1 MSKQNDQL
9 IMKGISKAFPGV
21 KALDNVSFEVTSGEV
36 HSLIGQN
43 GAGKSTLMGILNGI
57 TKPDDG
63 KIFLNNNLV
72 KIDDPKDAFNLNLSI
87 VHQEF
92 ALCNNLT
99 VAENIYLGDEPHSKS
114 GFIDYKK
121 MHFDAKNLLD
131 SINVNLNT
139 EEIVGDLNTS
149 QWQIIEI
156 CKALAKKPK
165 FIVMDEPTASLDEK
179 QIDNLFEIIN
189 TLKKN
194 GIGIIYISHK
204 LKEIIYISDRITVL
218 KDGKI
223 NDSFLKNEVDEEN
236 LIKSMIGVNVLTKT
250 EHENKTYSKNQIL
263 KINNFSYSN
272 IFKEININLFE
283 GEVLGLSGLLG
294 SGANE
299 LLRSIFGIIKQD
311 EGQILL
317 NNKIIT
323 ISKPRDAVSNG
334 IGYIPSDRKNEGL
347 IQNNSIKDNSV
358 LTIFDKLT
366 NIGFFK
372 FTEAS
377 KTTNNYIK
385 KLDIK
390 VSNIDSFVMNL
401 SGGNQQKVVIA
412 KWLAKN
418 CKILLFDEPTRGIDV
433 AAKAQ
438 IWKLISEF
446 TKEGCSVIVAS
457 NEIPELINN
466 CNRIITMQ
474 KGSISN
480 TFNYEDFDEQK
491 ISLNISSK

>member
-236 LIKSMIGVNVLTKT
+236 LIKSMIGENVLTKT

-323 ISKPRDAVSNG
+323 ISKPRDAVANG

-474 KGSISN
+474 KGLISN

>member
-1 MSKQNDQL
+1 MNKYKDQL
-9 IMKGISKAFPGV
+9 NMEGISKSFPGV
-21 KALDNVSFEVTSGEV
+21 KALDNVSFDIFSGEV

-57 TKPDDG
+57 TKPDEG
-63 KIFLNNNLV
+63 KIFLNEKLV
-72 KIDDPKDAFNLNLSI
+72 EIHDPKDAFNLNLSI

-99 VAENIYLGDEPHSKS
+99 VAENIYLGDEPHNKS
-114 GFIDYKK
+114 GFVDYKK
-121 MHFDAKNLLD
+121 MHLNAKKLLD
-131 SINVNLNT
+131 GINVNLNT
-139 EEIVGDLNTS
+139 NEIVGNLNTS

-156 CKALAKKPK
+156 CKALAKNPK
-165 FIVMDEPTASLDEK
+165 FIVMDEPTASLDEN
-179 QIDNLFEIIN
+179 QIENLFDIIN
-189 TLKKN
+189 TLKSN

-204 LKEIIYISDRITVL
+204 LKEIIQVSDRITVL
-218 KDGKI
+218 KDGRI
-223 NDSFLKNEVDEEN
+223 NDSFNKNLVNEEI
-236 LIKSMIGVNVLTKT
+236 LIKSMIG
-250 EHENKTYSKNQIL
+250 ENLVIKNDNKKEVTIDNIVL
-263 KINNFSYSN
+263 KINNFSHDNKFQNAN
-272 IFKEININLFE
+272 IELYKGEI
-283 GEVLGLSGLLG
+283 LGLSGLLG

-299 LLRSIFGIIKQD
+299 LLRCLFGIARQD
-311 EGQILL
+311 KGQILL
-317 NNKIIT
+317 SNKKIEIN
-323 ISKPRDAVSNG
+323 KPKDAVYNG

-366 NIGFFK
+366 KVGFFK
-372 FTEAS
+372 FSEAS
-377 KTTNNYIK
+377 KTTNKYINQ
-385 KLDIK
+385 LNIK
-390 VSNIDSFVMNL
+390 ANNINNFVMNL

-412 KWLAKN
+412 KWLAKE

-446 TKEGCSVIVAS
+446 TRNGGSVIVAS

-474 KGSISN
+474 KGKVNKIYDYDE
-480 TFNYEDFDEQK
+480 FNEQK
-491 ISLNISSK
+491 ISLSISSN

>member
-1 MSKQNDQL
+1 MNRDNLS
-9 IMKGISKAFPGV
+9 MKNISKTYPGV
-21 KALDNVSFEVTSGEV
+21 KALDGVSFEVLSGQV

-57 TKPDDG
+57 TKPDKGEILINDRA
-63 KIFLNNNLV
+63 V

-99 VAENIYLGDEPHSKS
+99 VAENIFLGAEPYNIY
-114 GFIDYKK
+114 GIVDYKK
-121 MHFDAKNLLD
+121 IHFDAKEMLD
-131 SINVNLNT
+131 SINVDLDT
-139 EEIVGDLNTS
+139 YEIVGNLNTS

-165 FIVMDEPTASLDEK
+165 FLVMDEPTASLDES

-204 LKEIIYISDRITVL
+204 LKEIIKISDLITVL

-223 NDSFLKNEVDEEN
+223 RKTFEKNIVNEEILIEAMVGENLLIKQKELKEFKNSNCILSLKN
-236 LIKSMIGVNVLTKT
+236 LSYQ
-250 EHENKTYSKNQIL
+250 NKFN
-263 KINNFSYSN
+263 KINL
-272 IFKEININLFE
+272 NLAQ

-294 SGANE
+294 SGSNE
-299 LLRSIFGIIKQD
+299 LLRCIFGIDKTEEGEISLSNISIK
-311 EGQILL
+311 I
-317 NNKIIT
+317 NSIK
-323 ISKPRDAVSNG
+323 DAINNG

-347 IQNNSIKDNSV
+347 IQNNSIKDNAV
-358 LTIFDKLT
+358 LTIFEKLT
-366 NIGFFK
+366 NFGFFNNR
-372 FTEAS
+372 EAAL
-377 KTTNNYIK
+377 TTNSYIE

-390 VSNIDSFVMNL
+390 VSDINDFVMNL

-412 KWLAKN
+412 KWLAKK

-446 TKEGCSVIVAS
+446 TKEGGSVIVAS

-466 CNRIITMQ
+466 CDRILTLQ
-474 KGSISN
+474 KGVINN
-480 TFNYEDFDEQK
+480 TFNHQEFNEHK
-491 ISLNISSK
+491 ISLSISSN

>member
-1 MSKQNDQL
+1 MNTQNDQL
-9 IMKGISKAFPGV
+9 IMEGISKSFPGV
-21 KALDNVSFEVTSGEV
+21 KALDDVSFEIISGEV

-57 TKPDDG
+57 TKPDEG
-63 KIFLNNNLV
+63 RILLNNEVV

-99 VAENIYLGDEPHSKS
+99 VAENIYLGDEPHNKS
-114 GFIDYKK
+114 GFVNYKK
-121 MHFDAKNLLD
+121 MHLDAKNLLD
-131 SINVNLNT
+131 SINVNLSTN
-139 EEIVGDLNTS
+139 EIVANLNTS
-149 QWQIIEI
+149 QWQVIEI

-189 TLKKN
+189 TLKNN

-204 LKEIIYISDRITVL
+204 LKEIIQISDRITVL
-218 KDGKI
+218 KDGKL
-223 NDSFLKNEVDEEN
+223 NDSFIKNAVNEEG
-236 LIKSMIGVNVLTKT
+236 LIKSMIGENISIKNAHINKVNFEKPVL
-250 EHENKTYSKNQIL
+250 QL
-263 KINNFSYSN
+263 NNFSYSN
-272 IFKEININLFE
+272 IFKNININLFK
-283 GEVLGLSGLLG
+283 GEILGLSGLLG

-299 LLRSIFGIIKQD
+299 ILRCAFGIIKQD
-311 EGQILL
+311 NGQILL
-317 NNKIIT
+317 NNKNII
-323 ISKPRDAVSNG
+323 INKPRDAVENG

-366 NIGFFK
+366 NIGFFN
-372 FTEAS
+372 FHEAS
-377 KTTNNYIK
+377 KTTKNYIK

-390 VSNIDSFVMNL
+390 ASNIDSFVMNL

-433 AAKAQ
+433 AAKVQ
-438 IWKLISEF
+438 IWNLISEF
-446 TKEGCSVIVAS
+446 TKEGGSVIVAS

-474 KGSISN
+474 KGQISN
-480 TFNYEDFDEQK
+480 TFDYENFNEQT

>member
-1 MSKQNDQL
+1 MSAQNDQI
-9 IMKGISKAFPGV
+9 IMKGISKTFPGV
-21 KALDNVSFEVTSGEV
+21 KALDNVSFEIISGEV

-63 KIFLNNNLV
+63 QIFFNNKVV

-99 VAENIYLGDEPHSKS
+99 VAENIYLGDEPHNKS
-114 GFIDYKK
+114 GFVDYKE
-121 MHFDAKNLLD
+121 MNLNAKSLLD
-131 SINVNLNT
+131 SINVILNT
-139 EEIVGDLNTS
+139 DKIVGDLNTS
-149 QWQIIEI
+149 EWQIIEI

-179 QIDNLFEIIN
+179 QIDNLFEIVN

-204 LKEIIYISDRITVL
+204 LKEIIQISDRITVL

-223 NDSFLKNEVDEEN
+223 NDSFIKNEVNEKD
-236 LIKSMIGVNVLTKT
+236 LIKSMIGKNILIKND
-250 EHENKTYSKNQIL
+250 HQNKTNLESPIL
-263 KINNFSYSN
+263 KIQNFNYSN
-272 IFKEININLFE
+272 IFKNINIELFE
-283 GEVLGLSGLLG
+283 GEILGLSGLLG

-299 LLRSIFGIIKQD
+299 ILRCVFGIIKQD
-311 EGQILL
+311 KGQILL
-317 NNKIIT
+317 NNKNII
-323 ISKPRDAVSNG
+323 INRPRDAVANN

-366 NIGFFK
+366 NMGFFK
-372 FTEAS
+372 FNEAS
-377 KTTNNYIK
+377 KTTQSYAN

-390 VSNIDSFVMNL
+390 ASNIDSFVMNL

-446 TKEGCSVIVAS
+446 TRGGGSVIVAS

-474 KGSISN
+474 KGLISN
-480 TFNYEDFDEQK
+480 TFNYEDFNEQK

>member
-99 VAENIYLGDEPHSKS
+99 IAENIYLGNEPHSKS
-114 GFIDYKK
+114 GFINYKK

-139 EEIVGDLNTS
+139 EEIVGNLNTS

-189 TLKKN
+189 TLKNN

-223 NDSFLKNEVDEEN
+223 NDSFLKEEVNEEK
-236 LIKSMIGVNVLTKT
+236 LIKSMIGENLLTKT
-250 EHENKTYSKNQIL
+250 KHENKTYSKNSIL
-263 KINNFSYSN
+263 NINNFSYSN
-272 IFKEININLFE
+272 KFKKININLFE

-323 ISKPRDAVSNG
+323 ISKPRDAVANG

-418 CKILLFDEPTRGIDV
+418 CKVLLFDEPTRGIDV

>member
-189 TLKKN
+189 TLKNN

-223 NDSFLKNEVDEEN
+223 NDSFLKNEVNEEN
-236 LIKSMIGVNVLTKT
+236 LIKSMIGENVLTKT

-263 KINNFSYSN
+263 NINNFSYSN

-311 EGQILL
+311 EGQISL

-323 ISKPRDAVSNG
+323 INKPRDAVANG

-366 NIGFFK
+366 NFGFFK
-372 FTEAS
+372 FNEAS

-418 CKILLFDEPTRGIDV
+418 CKVLLFDEPTRGIDV

>member
-1 MSKQNDQL
+1 MNIQNDQL
-9 IMKGISKAFPGV
+9 IMEGISKSFPGV
-21 KALDNVSFEVTSGEV
+21 KALDNVSFEIISGEV

-57 TKPDDG
+57 TKPDEG
-63 KIFLNNNLV
+63 KILFNHEVV

-99 VAENIYLGDEPHSKS
+99 VAENIYLGDEPHNKS
-114 GFIDYKK
+114 GFVDYKK
-121 MHFDAKNLLD
+121 MHLDAKNLLD
-131 SINVNLNT
+131 SINVSLSTN
-139 EEIVGDLNTS
+139 EIVANLNTS
-149 QWQIIEI
+149 QWQVIEI

-204 LKEIIYISDRITVL
+204 LKEIIKISDRITVL
-218 KDGKI
+218 KDGKL
-223 NDSFLKNEVDEEN
+223 NDSFIKNEVNEEG
-236 LIKSMIGVNVLTKT
+236 LIKSMIGENISIKNKHKNKINFENPVL
-250 EHENKTYSKNQIL
+250 Q
-263 KINNFSYSN
+263 INNFNYLN
-272 IFKEININLFE
+272 IFKNININLFE

-299 LLRSIFGIIKQD
+299 LLRCAFGIMKQD
-311 EGQILL
+311 SGQILL
-317 NNKIIT
+317 NNKNII
-323 ISKPRDAVSNG
+323 INKPRDAVANG

-366 NIGFFK
+366 KIGFFN
-372 FTEAS
+372 FHEAS
-377 KTTNNYIK
+377 KTTNSYIN

-438 IWKLISEF
+438 IWSLISEF
-446 TKEGCSVIVAS
+446 TREGGSVIVAS

-474 KGSISN
+474 KGQISN
-480 TFNYEDFDEQK
+480 TFDHENFNEQT

>member
-1 MSKQNDQL
+1 MNRDNLS
-9 IMKGISKAFPGV
+9 MKNISKTYPGV
-21 KALDNVSFEVTSGEV
+21 KALDGVSFEVLSGQV

-57 TKPDDG
+57 TKPDKGEILINDRA
-63 KIFLNNNLV
+63 V

-99 VAENIYLGDEPHSKS
+99 VAENIFLGAEPYNIY
-114 GFIDYKK
+114 GIVDYKK
-121 MHFDAKNLLD
+121 IHFDAKEMLD
-131 SINVNLNT
+131 SINVDLDT
-139 EEIVGDLNTS
+139 YEIVGNLNTS

-165 FIVMDEPTASLDEK
+165 FLVMDEPTASLDES
-179 QIDNLFEIIN
+179 QIDNLFEIIS

-204 LKEIIYISDRITVL
+204 LKEIIKISDVITVL

-223 NDSFLKNEVDEEN
+223 RKTFEKNIVNEEILIEAMVGENLLIKQKELKEFKNSNCILSLKN
-236 LIKSMIGVNVLTKT
+236 LSYQ
-250 EHENKTYSKNQIL
+250 NKFN
-263 KINNFSYSN
+263 KINL
-272 IFKEININLFE
+272 NLAQ

-294 SGANE
+294 SGSNE
-299 LLRSIFGIIKQD
+299 LLRCIFGIDKTEEGEISLSNISIK
-311 EGQILL
+311 I
-317 NNKIIT
+317 NSIK
-323 ISKPRDAVSNG
+323 DAINYG

-347 IQNNSIKDNSV
+347 IQNNSIKDNAV
-358 LTIFDKLT
+358 LTIFEKLT
-366 NIGFFK
+366 NFGFFNNK
-372 FTEAS
+372 EAAL
-377 KTTNNYIK
+377 TTNSYIE

-390 VSNIDSFVMNL
+390 VSDINNFVMNL

-412 KWLAKN
+412 KWLAKK

-433 AAKAQ
+433 AAKVQ

-446 TKEGCSVIVAS
+446 TKEGGSVIVAS

-466 CNRIITMQ
+466 CDRILTLQ
-474 KGSISN
+474 KSVINN
-480 TFNYEDFDEQK
+480 TFNHQEFNEHK
-491 ISLNISSK
+491 ISLSISSN

>member
-1 MSKQNDQL
+1 MSMQNDQL

-21 KALDNVSFEVTSGEV
+21 KALDNVSFEIISGEV

-57 TKPDDG
+57 TKPDVGQIFFND
-63 KIFLNNNLV
+63 KIV

-99 VAENIYLGDEPHSKS
+99 VAENIYLGDEPHNKS
-114 GFIDYKK
+114 GFVDYKQ
-121 MHFDAKNLLD
+121 MHLDAKSLLD
-131 SINVNLNT
+131 SINVNLST
-139 EEIVGDLNTS
+139 AKIVGDLNTS

-179 QIDNLFEIIN
+179 QIDDLFEIIN
-189 TLKKN
+189 TLKKK

-204 LKEIIYISDRITVL
+204 LKEIIHISDRITVL

-223 NDSFLKNEVDEEN
+223 NDSFLKNEVNEED
-236 LIKSMIGVNVLTKT
+236 LIQSMIGENILIKN
-250 EHENKTYSKNQIL
+250 EHQNKTNSQKTIL
-263 KINNFSYSN
+263 NINNFSYSN
-272 IFKEININLFE
+272 IFQNINIDLFE
-283 GEVLGLSGLLG
+283 GEILGISGLLG

-299 LLRSIFGIIKQD
+299 ILRSVFGIIKQNN
-311 EGQILL
+311 GQISL
-317 NNKIIT
+317 NGKIIR
-323 ISKPRDAVSNG
+323 INKPRDAVANG

-372 FTEAS
+372 FKEAS
-377 KTTNNYIK
+377 KTTNNYVK

-418 CKILLFDEPTRGIDV
+418 CKVLLFDEPTRGIDV

-446 TKEGCSVIVAS
+446 TKQGGSAIVAS

-474 KGSISN
+474 KGLISN
-480 TFNYEDFDEQK
+480 TFNYEDFNEQK

>member
-1 MSKQNDQL
+1 
-9 IMKGISKAFPGV
+9 MKGISKAFPGV
-21 KALDNVSFEVTSGEV
+21 KALDNVSFEIISGEV

-57 TKPDDG
+57 TKPDVGQIFFND
-63 KIFLNNNLV
+63 KIV

-99 VAENIYLGDEPHSKS
+99 VAENIYLGDEPHNKS
-114 GFIDYKK
+114 GFVDYKK
-121 MHFDAKNLLD
+121 MHLDAKSLLD
-131 SINVNLNT
+131 SINVNLST
-139 EEIVGDLNTS
+139 AKIVGDLNTS

-179 QIDNLFEIIN
+179 QIDDLFEIIN
-189 TLKKN
+189 TLKKK

-204 LKEIIYISDRITVL
+204 LKEIIHISDRITVL

-223 NDSFLKNEVDEEN
+223 NDSFLKNEVNEED
-236 LIKSMIGVNVLTKT
+236 LIQSMIGENILIKN
-250 EHENKTYSKNQIL
+250 EHQNKTNSQKTIL
-263 KINNFSYSN
+263 NINNFSYSN
-272 IFKEININLFE
+272 IFQNINIDLFE
-283 GEVLGLSGLLG
+283 SEILGISGLLG

-299 LLRSIFGIIKQD
+299 LLRSVFGIIKQNN
-311 EGQILL
+311 GQISL
-317 NNKIIT
+317 NGKIIR
-323 ISKPRDAVSNG
+323 INKPRDAVANG

-372 FTEAS
+372 FKEAS
-377 KTTNNYIK
+377 KTTNNYVK

-418 CKILLFDEPTRGIDV
+418 CKVLLFDEPTRGIDV

-446 TKEGCSVIVAS
+446 TKQGGSAIVAS

-474 KGSISN
+474 KGLISN
-480 TFNYEDFDEQK
+480 TFNYEEFNEQK

>member
-223 NDSFLKNEVDEEN
+223 NDSFLKNEVNEEN
-236 LIKSMIGVNVLTKT
+236 LIKSMIGENVLTKT

-263 KINNFSYSN
+263 NINNFSYSN

-311 EGQILL
+311 EGQISL

-323 ISKPRDAVSNG
+323 INKPRDAVTNG

-372 FTEAS
+372 FNEAS

-418 CKILLFDEPTRGIDV
+418 CKVLLFDEPTRGIDV

-474 KGSISN
+474 KGLISN
-480 TFNYEDFDEQK
+480 TFNYEDFNEQK

>member
-1 MSKQNDQL
+1 MNNQNEQL
-9 IMKGISKAFPGV
+9 IMKGISKTFPGV
-21 KALDNVSFEVTSGEV
+21 RALDKVSFEILSGEV

-57 TKPDDG
+57 TRPDEG
-63 KIFLNNNLV
+63 QILFNKKIV

-99 VAENIYLGDEPHSKS
+99 VAENIYLGDEPHNKS
-114 GFIDYKK
+114 GFVNYTK
-121 MHFDAKNLLD
+121 MHLDAKKLLD
-131 SINVNLNT
+131 SINVNLST
-139 EEIVGDLNTS
+139 DKIVGDLNTS

-204 LKEIIYISDRITVL
+204 LKEIIHISDRITVL

-223 NDSFLKNEVDEEN
+223 NDSFLKNEVDEKD
-236 LIKSMIGVNVLTKT
+236 LIKSMIG
-250 EHENKTYSKNQIL
+250 KNILIKNDNQKKLNFQKKIL
-263 KINNFSYSN
+263 KINNYSYSN
-272 IFKEININLFE
+272 IFKKINIDLFQ
-283 GEVLGLSGLLG
+283 GEILGLSGLLG

-299 LLRSIFGIIKQD
+299 LLRCIFGIIKQD
-311 EGQILL
+311 NGQLSLGDNSIVI
-317 NNKIIT
+317 N
-323 ISKPRDAVSNG
+323 KPRDAVAQG

-366 NIGFFK
+366 NLGFFK
-372 FTEAS
+372 FNDAL
-377 KTTNNYIK
+377 KITNNYAK

-412 KWLAKN
+412 KWLAKK

-433 AAKAQ
+433 AAKSQ

-446 TKEGCSVIVAS
+446 TNEGGSVIVAS

-480 TFNYEDFDEQK
+480 SFNYEEFNEQK

>member
-1 MSKQNDQL
+1 MSIQKDQL
-9 IMKGISKAFPGV
+9 IMKGISKTYPGV
-21 KALDNVSFEVTSGEV
+21 KALDEVSFEIISGEV

-63 KIFLNNNLV
+63 QILFNNKVV

-99 VAENIYLGDEPHSKS
+99 VAENIYLGDEPHNKS
-114 GFIDYKK
+114 GFVNYKK
-121 MHFDAKNLLD
+121 MHLDSKILLE
-131 SINVNLNT
+131 SINVNLSTNK
-139 EEIVGDLNTS
+139 IVGNLNTS

-189 TLKKN
+189 TLKNN

-204 LKEIIYISDRITVL
+204 LKEIIHISDRITVL

-223 NDSFLKNEVDEEN
+223 NDSFLKNEVNEEG
-236 LIKSMIGVNVLTKT
+236 LIKSMIG
-250 EHENKTYSKNQIL
+250 KNISIKNNNQNIINFQKPIL
-263 KINNFSYSN
+263 KINNYSYSN
-272 IFKEININLFE
+272 TFKKISMDLFE
-283 GEVLGLSGLLG
+283 GEILGLSGLLG

-299 LLRSIFGIIKQD
+299 LLRCIFGIIKQD
-311 EGQILL
+311 NGQLSL
-317 NNKIIT
+317 NDKVVT
-323 ISKPRDAVSNG
+323 INEPRDAIVNG

-358 LTIFDKLT
+358 LTIFNKLT
-366 NIGFFK
+366 KMGFFK
-372 FTEAS
+372 FNAAA
-377 KTTNNYIK
+377 KTTDNYVK

-390 VSNIDSFVMNL
+390 ASNIDSFVMNL

-412 KWLAKN
+412 KWLVKN
-418 CKILLFDEPTRGIDV
+418 CKILLFDEPTRGIDI
-433 AAKAQ
+433 AAKTQ

-446 TKEGCSVIVAS
+446 TNEGGSVIVVS
-457 NEIPELINN
+457 NEIPELIIN

-474 KGSISN
+474 KGLISN
-480 TFNYEDFDEQK
+480 KFNHEDFNEQK